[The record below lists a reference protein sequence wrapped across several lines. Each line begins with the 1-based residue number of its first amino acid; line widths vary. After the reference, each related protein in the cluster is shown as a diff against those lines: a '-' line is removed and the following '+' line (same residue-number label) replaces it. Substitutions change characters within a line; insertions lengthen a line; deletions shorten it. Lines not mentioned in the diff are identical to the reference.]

1 MDCAINSGTS
11 WFRHKGLFLIN
22 LDFTL
27 RKLQGFLTKLPTSLP
42 HNKFKQSQIF
52 DTLRG
57 LSDPSL
63 SSMMLK
69 ISLSTP

>member
-27 RKLQGFLTKLPTSLP
+27 RKLQGFLTKLPASLL

-63 SSMMLK
+63 SSMILK
-69 ISLSTP
+69 ISLTP